1 MTAHWS
7 ELVRWL
13 IEEFLRASKSS
24 ALAEEGL
31 PVASSFPMVDAGL
44 VADEVSSWATGD
56 TSLYLRLPLSSS
68 SDMVASEFAMVK
80 M

>member
-1 MTAHWS
+1 MR
-7 ELVRWL
+7 LL
-13 IEEFLRASKSS
+13 IEEFLRVSKSS

-31 PVASSFPMVDAGL
+31 PVASSFPMVDAWL
-44 VADEVSSWATGD
+44 VAFEMITLSTGD
-56 TSLYLRLPLSSS
+56 TALYLRLPLPSS